1 MRIGIVSH
9 YVRDSD
15 GDTAKERVDLSEE
28 VVTDIAEFL
37 EDEGVEY
44 TFNKGTGRALGS
56 EDAVAIDQMDA
67 DVVVTVGGDGTI
79 LRTIRQMRD
88 PVPVLGINTGR
99 VGFLAHVDPTDAV
112 EAVAEVLEGFE
123 TERRER
129 LGIELNGTKLPP
141 GLNETVIVTSRP
153 AKIMEFD
160 VYHAGE
166 HVESVRSD
174 GIVTATPTGSTA
186 YSMSAGGPLVNPS
199 VEAFLVVPL
208 APFRMNTV
216 PWVLDSEDET
226 VIEPKRSERE
236 AAVVIDGSHITN
248 IEPGDEIRFTR
259 AEKDAL
265 FVKTEKTF
273 FDNVREKLL

>member
-28 VVTDIAEFL
+28 VVTRIAEFL
-37 EDEGVEY
+37 DGEGIEY

-67 DVVVTVGGDGTI
+67 DVIVTVGGDGTI
-79 LRTIRQMRD
+79 LRTIRQLRD

-123 TERRER
+123 TESRAR

-174 GIVTATPTGSTA
+174 GIVAATPTGSTA
-186 YSMSAGGPLVNPS
+186 YSMSAGGPLVDPS

-226 VIEPKRSERE
+226 VIEPRRAERE
-236 AAVVIDGSHITN
+236 GAVVIDGSHITN